1 MLQHKKQG
9 CNKNYLV
16 VKISGSN
23 TNMKETYNE
32 FQEQDLER
40 FLKSKKHS
48 FFFYLINADS
58 FKETPSNSTSPNMP
72 FNNNFCPILILLY

>member
-1 MLQHKKQG
+1 MLIVFFTAYFAVNRSNNNFSKMLG
-9 CNKNYLV
+9 MYLIFHWLLYFLEV
-16 VKISGSN
+16 PRSFDI
-23 TNMKETYNE
+23 YN
-32 FQEQDLER
+32 
-40 FLKSKKHS
+40 